1 MRIRAKFL
9 CNNVDTQPW
18 GENVELSAV
27 TADTPENKEWS
38 EATPSGN
45 LTMNI
50 SNPGAQGQFQRGEVY
65 FIDITPA
72 KDEEAP
78 APAK

>member
-1 MRIRAKFL
+1 MRIRAKFR
-9 CNNVDTQPW
+9 CNNTDQQPW

-27 TADTPENKEWS
+27 TSDTPENKEWS

-50 SNPGAQGQFQRGEVY
+50 SNPSAQGQFKRGEEY

-72 KDEEAP
+72 NPVEPTA
-78 APAK
+78 